1 MLLTNIRG
9 ISSNGNFFKYISQV
23 VNKKK
28 CFFIYHHLTL
38 FTETLINNWFIHQR
52 AFIQI

>member
-23 VNKKK
+23 VNKKNASS
-28 CFFIYHHLTL
+28 FIT
-38 FTETLINNWFIHQR
+38 I
-52 AFIQI
+52 

>member
-28 CFFIYHHLTL
+28 MLLHLSPFDSL
-38 FTETLINNWFIHQR
+38 Y
-52 AFIQI
+52 